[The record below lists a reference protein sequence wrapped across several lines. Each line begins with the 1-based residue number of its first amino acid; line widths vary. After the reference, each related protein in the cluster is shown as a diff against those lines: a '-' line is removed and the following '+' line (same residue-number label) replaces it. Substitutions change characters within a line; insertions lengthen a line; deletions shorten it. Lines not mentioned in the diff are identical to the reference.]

1 MADSLAPTSADIAR
15 KRSRSSSPST
25 DSASKKA
32 NQATQAPVK
41 LELDDDEEDNS
52 NENGGNGAEMQ
63 TDDKDADK
71 TTDEAAP
78 MNVDSTNP
86 PSSSVSAS
94 VAAANPDLPA
104 NPEAANADAAAATT
118 AAASIQMR
126 ALIVTQ
132 DASIIIGKQGK
143 NVNEIRDKSGAKI
156 TITEAVPGNPE
167 RIMVIAGQ
175 LDAVS
180 KVSFQSHLSLFE
192 ASHSS
197 ETLAMHR
204 LSVSSFDESTMN
216 RSTFPQFPVPE
227 PSLSDSS
234 FPTLVWVQSSANPVR
249 KSKRFK
255 KLPELDS
262 KRPKRCSLVQLNEF
276 SQSLEWQ
283 TRFISPFITLELY
296 FRNIQSLVTTL
307 VTDLVQEITDLL
319 LRRVR
324 GVIGMEVLDLL
335 LRVEEEV
342 QGMLRGKEVRDG
354 KVEEEVEEVEW
365 VLLLDQVLKLNKSSF
380 LMN

>member
-41 LELDDDEEDNS
+41 LELDDDEDNS

-63 TDDKDADK
+63 TDDKDAEK
-71 TTDEAAP
+71 NDEAAP

-86 PSSSVSAS
+86 PSTSVSAS

-104 NPEAANADAAAATT
+104 NPEAANADAAAAST
-118 AAASIQMR
+118 AAATIQMR

-180 KVSFQSHLSLFE
+180 KVSQKSPLFPRSRLDLTFSHFFSL
-192 ASHSS
+192 A
-197 ETLAMHR
+197 R
-204 LSVSSFDESTMN
+204 LSVSSFDESTTN
-216 RSTFPQFPVPE
+216 LSTFPRFLVPV
-227 PSLSDSS
+227 PSLSDSL
-234 FPTLVWVQSSANPVR
+234 FPTLEWVQSLANPVQR
-249 KSKRFK
+249 SRRSK
-255 KLPELDS
+255 KLRELDS
-262 KRPKRCSLVQLNEF
+262 KRPKRCSPVQPNEC
-276 SQSLEWQ
+276 SQSPEWP
-283 TRFISPFITLELY
+283 TLFTSPFITSELY
-296 FRNIQSLVTTL
+296 FKNTPSLATTR
-307 VTDLVQEITDLL
+307 VTDLEREIMDLL
-319 LRRVR
+319 HRVR
-324 GVIGMEVLDLL
+324 GEIGMGVLDLL
-335 LRVEEEV
+335 LRVEEEER
-342 QGMLRGKEVRDG
+342 GMRRGKEEREG
-354 KVEEEVEEVEW
+354 KVEEVEW
-365 VLLLDQVLKLNKSSF
+365 DLQLDLVLKLSKSSF
-380 LMN
+380 LTN

>member
-180 KVSFQSHLSLFE
+180 KVSFQSQLSLFE

-262 KRPKRCSLVQLNEF
+262 KRPKRCSQVRPNEF

-342 QGMLRGKEVRDG
+342 EGMHRGKEVRDG

>member
-234 FPTLVWVQSSANPVR
+234 FPTLVWVQSSANLVR
-249 KSKRFK
+249 KSKRSK
-255 KLPELDS
+255 KLPELDF
-262 KRPKRCSLVQLNEF
+262 KLPKRCSQVRPNEF

-342 QGMLRGKEVRDG
+342 EGMLRGKEVRDG